1 MDPHFIKYQALGNDY
16 LVIDAGI
23 FGSGVFADHAADKG
37 YPFGE
42 SPAALSLRPT
52 LRAICDRHFGI
63 GGDGILVGEGLG
75 LDKSGVDSSGDA
87 DEETFVLRIFNPDG
101 SEAEKSGNGL
111 RIFARHVFETNPR
124 HPRRFSIAT
133 KGGLAGISI
142 LADDGSL
149 VRVDMGMP
157 DFGGEGEII
166 DMAAEFDGRPVLM
179 SRVSMGNPHCVLR
192 GLLVD
197 ESNARRIGPI
207 VETDPRF
214 PNRTNVQLLEV
225 LARDEIRIEIWERG
239 AGYTL
244 SSGSSSCA
252 AAAVARRLGLVD
264 DSLRV
269 STPGGVLSVDFIE
282 GRALLT
288 GPVGKVCEG
297 AFSPEFAV
305 AWGLAC

>member
-1 MDPHFIKYQALGNDY
+1 MDSHFFKYQALGNDY
-16 LVIDAGI
+16 LVIDASI
-23 FGSGVFADHAADKG
+23 FGGDAFSGRATGKG
-37 YPFGE
+37 DPLGE
-42 SPAALSLRPT
+42 SQALPSLRPT
-52 LRAICDRHFGI
+52 LRAICDRHFGP
-63 GGDGILVGEGLG
+63 GGDGILVGYD
-75 LDKSGVDSSGDA
+75 LDKASGDA
-87 DEETFVLRIFNPDG
+87 DDDAREGTFALRIFNPDG

-111 RIFARHVFETNPR
+111 RIFARHIFETKPG

-133 KGGLAGISI
+133 KGGLAAISI

-149 VRVDMGMP
+149 VAVDMGIP
-157 DFGGEGEII
+157 DFGGKGEII
-166 DMAAEFDGRPVLM
+166 DMAAEFDGQTVLM

-192 GLLVD
+192 GIPVD
-197 ESNARRIGPI
+197 EPTARRLGPI
-207 VETDPRF
+207 VEHDPRF
-214 PNRTNVQLLEV
+214 PKRTNVQLLEV

-269 STPGGVLSVDFIE
+269 ATPGGSLSVDFVE
-282 GRALLT
+282 GRARLT

-297 AFSPEFAV
+297 SFSPEFAG